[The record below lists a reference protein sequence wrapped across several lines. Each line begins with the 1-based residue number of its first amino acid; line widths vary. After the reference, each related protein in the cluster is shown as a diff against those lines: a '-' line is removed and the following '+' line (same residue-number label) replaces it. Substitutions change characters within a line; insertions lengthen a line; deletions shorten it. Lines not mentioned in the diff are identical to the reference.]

1 MRIAVPDVHLRV
13 SVAQQVK
20 LDALAERASTTRSG
34 VVRRLI
40 DAAAADVRVPGQR
53 LTESELLDLLHEQAK
68 AGRVAAIVSLLRRE
82 DQRDEVDRALE
93 EIFGA
98 EFP

>member
-1 MRIAVPDVHLRV
+1 MPDIHLHMT
-13 SVAQQVK
+13 SQQQVK
-20 LDALAERASTTRSG
+20 LDVLAERASTTRSG

-40 DAAAADVRVPGQR
+40 DAAAADVRIPGER

-82 DQRDEVDRALE
+82 DQRDEVDRLIE
-93 EIFGA
+93 SVFGA
-98 EFP
+98 ELP